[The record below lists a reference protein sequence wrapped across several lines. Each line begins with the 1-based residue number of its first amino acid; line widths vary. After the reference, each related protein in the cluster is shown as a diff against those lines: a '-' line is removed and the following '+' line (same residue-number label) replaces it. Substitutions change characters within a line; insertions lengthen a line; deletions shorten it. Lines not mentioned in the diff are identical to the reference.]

1 MKAKVLK
8 TFRDKETGS
17 ILRPGIIISITE
29 ERVEELTSTLDPFVE
44 IIKEDDL
51 LIGIDLSNKK
61 DISVINGEVIESE
74 DNTLIGLDLSNNKDM
89 TVINGEVIEP
99 KENDGEI
106 DTISFVKMNKE
117 EIVKYANEVMNIELN
132 MNMTKAEMIE
142 LLEE

>member
-29 ERVEELTSTLDPFVE
+29 ERVEELTSVLAPFVE
-44 IIKEDDL
+44 
-51 LIGIDLSNKK
+51 
-61 DISVINGEVIESE
+61 VIEVKG
-74 DNTLIGLDLSNNKDM
+74 NILTGLDLSNERDM

-106 DTISFVKMNKE
+106 DSIAFTKMKKE
-117 EIVKYANEVMNIELN
+117 EIVKYAKEVMDIELN
-132 MNMTKAEMIE
+132 MEMTKVEMIE
-142 LLEE
+142 LLKK

>member
-61 DISVINGEVIESE
+61 DISVINGEVIE
-74 DNTLIGLDLSNNKDM
+74 
-89 TVINGEVIEP
+89 P
-99 KENDGEI
+99 KENGGEI

-117 EIVKYANEVMNIELN
+117 EIVKYAKEVKDIELN